1 MTHGTYLKKTP
12 EFFEFHRGKECT
24 VWSVKSHRRQEKV
37 YTYDEAIELAG
48 NGWYIIGLALVL
60 LLAFVSMSLDMFGF
74 SVVVSSACDFELT
87 HFQESILLSMPFLG
101 SIFLAY
107 PWGYISDTQGRRK
120 GLLISLW
127 GSYILATLS
136 VFSPHWI
143 VLAALKFGSASLSS
157 GIQSLSL
164 TLIGE
169 SCSPKIKSALLIGIP
184 SSLFLTFGVY
194 NTFAY
199 FILSLDFA
207 YDLGFVI
214 FKPWRLLGL
223 VLALPLSVSAILCS
237 FFYESPKFVLNDGH
251 EKKALN
257 ILRKISKKNGVK
269 QYPVKRVVLQE
280 TTTLRRKDIPFLQ
293 SLMEQT
299 FPLFKAPLLFRTLH
313 LFFITAIIYSINNG
327 FYSRLPLVLDTFDAG
342 HVDNS
347 TTDNLCDMFS
357 NYNNLEKD
365 GTCITAV
372 NEFTIWASL
381 IQGLLYC
388 FMNVIVAMLF
398 FKKKLILITMLFV
411 SSLSSV
417 LIPLLPGRILSISLF
432 NGLLMN
438 SLSMTIVFSYYVE
451 MFPTS
456 YRGMAACLGVMVAR
470 LSALAGTNLIGTYI
484 MVHCDYTM
492 YLCGILSLGGVVISF
507 FLPPDKPKISSC

>member
-12 EFFEFHRGKECT
+12 EFFEFYRGKECT

-60 LLAFVSMSLDMFGF
+60 FLAFVSMSLDMFGF

-136 VFSPHWI
+136 LFSPHWI

-169 SCSPKIKSALLIGIP
+169 SCSPKIKSTLLIGIP

-207 YDLGFVI
+207 YDLGFII

-223 VLALPLSVSAILCS
+223 VLALPLLVSAILCS

-257 ILRKISKKNGVK
+257 ILTQISKKNGVK

-342 HVDNS
+342 H
-347 TTDNLCDMFS
+347 
-357 NYNNLEKD
+357 
-365 GTCITAV
+365 TCITAV

-484 MVHCDYTM
+484 MVHCDYTITNKDINWQ
-492 YLCGILSLGGVVISF
+492 G
-507 FLPPDKPKISSC
+507 